1 MLILKN
7 DKLTIKI
14 SDIGAEIK
22 SITTP
27 DGVEYMWQGAPNDWE
42 GTAPNLF
49 PIVGR
54 LREGYYTVDGTRYD
68 MDIHGFS
75 WTSEMELVVNSDTYA
90 RFELMSNDSTQ
101 KQYPYDFV
109 YTVEYT
115 LEDNALITRYG
126 VRNIGNKDMYYS
138 LGAHPGFNVPFTQSG
153 NFDQY
158 YLEFDNE
165 CKPLGYTVT
174 EDGFITGERQEFS
187 LIMDKILP
195 LAGQEI
201 FVPTVFLENTSKSVT
216 LKCNRTRRKV
226 TLEFSDFK
234 YLALWHEDKGPYIC
248 IEPWTGT
255 PDKVGDSREI
265 KDKNAMTT
273 IKPNEAHGY
282 SLTIKIN

>member
-1 MLILKN
+1 MITLKN
-7 DKLTIKI
+7 DKITVLVSET
-14 SDIGAEIK
+14 GAEIK
-22 SITTP
+22 SIKTP

-54 LREGYYTVDGTRYD
+54 LRDRYYTHNGVRYD

-75 WTSEMELVVNSDTYA
+75 YLSVFECVENSETQATFVLDG
-90 RFELMSNDSTQ
+90 NDEIK
-101 KQYPYDFV
+101 KQYPFDFKFTIKYVLDDNKLTIRYDIENV
-109 YTVEYT
+109 GAG
-115 LEDNALITRYG
+115 DA
-126 VRNIGNKDMYYS
+126 YYS
-138 LGAHPGFNVPFTQSG
+138 VGAHPGFNVPFTSSG

-165 CKPLGYTVT
+165 CKPLGYDLTP
-174 EDGFITGERQEFS
+174 DGFITGNKSEFS

-201 FVPTVFLENTSKSVT
+201 FVPTVFLEGMSKGVT
-216 LKCNRTRRKV
+216 LKCNRTKRKV
-226 TLEFSDFK
+226 RLEYSDFK

-255 PDKVGDSREI
+255 PDKIGDEREL
-265 KDKNAMTT
+265 KDKHAITK
-273 IKPNEAHGY
+273 ISPKEAHGY
-282 SLTIKIN
+282 SFSITIN